1 MIKHFAHCV
10 AFVLGIMPTSL
21 FAGNITGVI
30 RELKSPDGLPN
41 VTVSVINIGS
51 NDTVTQVQSKADGS
65 FNVPLP
71 DGLGVTVQFQDGIHT
86 PAALI
91 GISGSVKLAGF
102 DIFMPGLMQ
111 KATPPCQCYTYC
123 WRGCRCR

>member
-71 DGLGVTVQFQDGIHT
+71 DGLGVTV
-86 PAALI
+86 
-91 GISGSVKLAGF
+91 KLAGF